1 MVDAIE
7 KQVYELIEPWNG
19 ITWSALRVKP
29 LTGETSL
36 NGSMNMDPIEAA
48 ELLLEIFEEFSLN
61 FEDLNFQIYFAKHR
75 KDEKPL
81 TINMLIESAKAGR
94 WLYD

>member
-1 MVDAIE
+1 MVDTVE
-7 KQVYELIEPWNG
+7 KRVYELIEPWNG
-19 ITWSALRVKP
+19 ITWSKLRVLP
-29 LTGETSL
+29 LTGDTSL
-36 NGSMNMDPIEAA
+36 NHTMNMDPIEAA
-48 ELLLEIFEEFSLN
+48 ELIEEIFNAFDMN
-61 FEDLNFQIYFAKHR
+61 CQDMKFDVYFAKRR